1 LGQAH
6 GAALLGRM
14 ATDRALDP
22 KECGD
27 AHEGLL
33 SDRGVAALG
42 VS

>member
-1 LGQAH
+1 
-6 GAALLGRM
+6 M

-42 VS
+42 VSSKRRRTWLQQ

>member
-6 GAALLGRM
+6 GAVLLGRM
-14 ATDRALDP
+14 ATDRALDL